1 MAKILAFANQKGG
14 VGKTTTC
21 VNLCA
26 ALTQRGLRVL
36 LVDCDT
42 GKRGLQ
48 SYFGKNNET
57 GLMNILTDETDFKAA
72 VKHNLNG
79 SNMDVLFCGNRNLN
93 SANLMVSPKF
103 KKLMEEMKKQYDY
116 VFLDISCHLG
126 TADIVSAGSSAD
138 EVLLLVR
145 SGKTESSVIR
155 QTAETLKRANLDI
168 SGVILNGVE
177 EE

>member
-1 MAKILAFANQKGG
+1 MGEKQIIEYTRQWDDEWLKWLCGFANADGG
-14 VGKTTTC
+14 TLYIGITDK
-21 VNLCA
+21 
-26 ALTQRGLRVL
+26 QHI
-36 LVDCDT
+36 
-42 GKRGLQ
+42 
-48 SYFGKNNET
+48 FGVE
-57 GLMNILTDETDFKAA
+57 
-72 VKHNLNG
+72 
-79 SNMDVLFCGNRNLN
+79 N
-93 SANLMVSPKF
+93 S
-103 KKLMEEMKKQYDY
+103 KKLMEDMKKQYDY